1 MTIKLGATLVV
12 EHSFTYPAQIYRRM
26 DREHIT
32 VFPAVP
38 TIFSMMVATNRK
50 KQLVFPSITR
60 VTSTAAVL
68 SASLIPELKQIF
80 PNALIYKMYG
90 QTECKRISYLDPNLL
105 DAKPDSVGKAIPG
118 TEIFIL
124 SPDGKKVKQGE
135 SGILHVRGTH
145 IMAGYWKEREKTT
158 RTLKKGS
165 IPGERILCTHDWFH
179 MDDEGLLYFEGRTD
193 DIIKTKGEKVSPLEV
208 ENVLQAIPG
217 IREAAVIGVQNKTF
231 GQTVQAFIVTDET
244 MTLKERQLKMI
255 CLAKME
261 NYMVP
266 QSITF
271 LTEMPKNQ
279 NGKID
284 KKKLPHQETA

>member
-1 MTIKLGATLVV
+1 
-12 EHSFTYPAQIYRRM
+12 
-26 DREHIT
+26 
-32 VFPAVP
+32 
-38 TIFSMMVATNRK
+38 
-50 KQLVFPSITR
+50 
-60 VTSTAAVL
+60 
-68 SASLIPELKQIF
+68 
-80 PNALIYKMYG
+80 
-90 QTECKRISYLDPNLL
+90 
-105 DAKPDSVGKAIPG
+105 
-118 TEIFIL
+118 
-124 SPDGKKVKQGE
+124 
-135 SGILHVRGTH
+135 
-145 IMAGYWKEREKTT
+145 
-158 RTLKKGS
+158 
-165 IPGERILCTHDWFH
+165 